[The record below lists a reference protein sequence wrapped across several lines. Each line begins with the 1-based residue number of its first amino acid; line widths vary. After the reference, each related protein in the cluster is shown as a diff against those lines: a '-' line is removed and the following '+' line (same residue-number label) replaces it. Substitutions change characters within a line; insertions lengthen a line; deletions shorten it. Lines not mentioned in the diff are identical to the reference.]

1 MLGFTKEIV
10 IYIFEMFFDF
20 FFFTFNFR
28 DSYFILKS
36 IRICLS

>member
-20 FFFTFNFR
+20 FFSLLTLG
-28 DSYFILKS
+28 IL
-36 IRICLS
+36 ILF